1 MTLTLQKPEAKAEPS
16 VLAPELPTPP
26 NDFELWWYLGRQ
38 RREVQIAMSLSFVIA
53 SVSMIQFSRN
63 SPWLFIFY
71 ILLGI
76 NIVSSVLHLFTGF
89 NGRKISRRSHE
100 QTVAAWKARP
110 EQAFADVDVY
120 LPVCAED
127 IAVLRNTF
135 YYTSKME
142 WGGNLKVWVL
152 DDADQ
157 PEVKVLAEEFGFEY
171 IVRANR
177 GEMKKAGNL
186 KNAFNETTAEFIV
199 IFDADFCPRVDFLEH
214 TVPYMANEKVG
225 IVQTPQFFDVKPHM
239 GWLERTAGATQ
250 ELFYRWVQPSR
261 DRLGGAVCVGSCALY
276 RRSALE
282 AIGGFA
288 QIEHSEDVH
297 TGLALMRAG
306 FETKYVP
313 ILVSRGLC
321 PDDLSGFLNQQYRWA
336 NGSMTSLKS
345 GSAQIFPL
353 SVWQA
358 ACFWS
363 GFTYYISTAV
373 NVLLLH
379 FPIVYLLVFDPTA
392 IRASYVL
399 YFLPGFFTYFVLI
412 PRASR
417 LPWRFE
423 VMRVQIAYSLAHALS
438 IWHKILGVTAGW
450 VPTGVVGK
458 KNPLART
465 IAKVGITVLSINVL
479 VPALAMSY
487 DIAAYGWKEY
497 WATAAVLMTYTYLAV
512 PLVWGFITLLNP
524 KVSLPTLLRRKP
536 KQKPQRAPNK
546 SGQIS
551 LLRAFLTTS
560 GIVAFGFFATV
571 GFDAPIAF
579 LGNFIFHS

>member
-1 MTLTLQKPEAKAEPS
+1 MTLTLQKPEAKTETRVS
-16 VLAPELPTPP
+16 VPQLPTPP

-38 RREVQIAMSLSFVIA
+38 RREVQIAMSISFMIA
-53 SVSMIQFSRN
+53 SVSMIEFSRN
-63 SPWLFIFY
+63 SPWLFVFF
-71 ILLGI
+71 ILLGV
-76 NIVSSVLHLFTGF
+76 NVVSSVLHLFTGF
-89 NGRKISRRSHE
+89 NGRKISRQSHE
-100 QTVAAWKARP
+100 KTVEAWNNRIDKTYAN
-110 EQAFADVDVY
+110 VDVY
-120 LPVCAED
+120 LPCCAED
-127 IAVLRNTF
+127 LSVLRNTF
-135 YYTSKME
+135 YFTSKME

-157 PEVKVLAEEFGFEY
+157 PEVKLLAQEFGFEY

-186 KNAFNETTAEFIV
+186 KNAFTATTAEFIV

-214 TVPYMANEKVG
+214 TVPYMADEKVG

-276 RRSALE
+276 RRSALD

-336 NGSMTSLKS
+336 NGSMTLLKS

-363 GFTYYISTAV
+363 GFSYYISTAI

-379 FPIVYLLVFDPTA
+379 FPIVYLLLFDPTA
-392 IRASYVL
+392 VRASYVL
-399 YFLPGFFTYFVLI
+399 YFLPGFFTYFVML
-412 PRASR
+412 PRASM

-423 VMRVQIAYSLAHALS
+423 VMRVQMAYSLSHALA
-438 IWHKILGVTAGW
+438 IWHKILGITAGW

-458 KNPLART
+458 KNPLGRSV
-465 IAKVGITVLSINVL
+465 AKVGLAVLSVNVL
-479 VPALAMSY
+479 VPAIAMTY
-487 DIAAYGWKEY
+487 DIAVYGWKEY
-497 WATAAVLMTYTYLAV
+497 WATVAVLMAYTYLAV
-512 PLVWGFITLLNP
+512 PLAWGFLTLLYP
-524 KVSLPTLLRRKP
+524 KASIPGWLQLKLKPRK
-536 KQKPQRAPNK
+536 QREPNK
-546 SGQIS
+546 SGQLS
-551 LLRAFLTTS
+551 LVRACLITL
-560 GIVAFGFFATV
+560 GIALFGFFAAV
-571 GFDAPIAF
+571 GFDAPLAF
-579 LGNFIFHS
+579 LTASVFPN